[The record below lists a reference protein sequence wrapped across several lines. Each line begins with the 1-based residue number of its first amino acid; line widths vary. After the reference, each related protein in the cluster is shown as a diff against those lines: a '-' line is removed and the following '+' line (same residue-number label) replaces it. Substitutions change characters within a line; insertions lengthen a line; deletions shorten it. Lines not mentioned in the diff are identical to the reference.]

1 MNRTWKSYAL
11 VAVAGLALLSAG
23 SCRKVSDTSH
33 PEEPAK
39 QRQQKKRHV
48 SAQLVGPFDVGPWDT
63 TEREKFGRLLQEYL
77 GTPYQGASE
86 YQEGIDCSRFTSEV
100 YRRYDGLRL
109 PRVARDQAQT
119 GQEVSRSHIRYGDL
133 VFFAI
138 GGKRVSHVGIYVG
151 DNHFIHASSSRG
163 VVIDDMNTSYWRKYY
178 HSARRVVFT
187 DKERKRKTKGK

>member
-1 MNRTWKSYAL
+1 MHRIWKLYAL
-11 VAVAGLALLSAG
+11 VAVAGLALLSVV
-23 SCRKVSDTSH
+23 SCRRVASTSR
-33 PEEPAK
+33 PEEPTK
-39 QRQQKKRHV
+39 QRERHV
-48 SAQLVGPFDVGPWDT
+48 SAQLIGPFDVGPWDT

-119 GQEVSRSHIRYGDL
+119 GQEISRSHVRYGDL

-187 DKERKRKTKGK
+187 DKERRRNQQGK